1 MTKEKFTFTLE
12 WQLDLINFITI
23 DRYGNKAL
31 ELIDAD
37 YFALLPHAII
47 VKGIEKFYKRE
58 GRIPGKTFLREELL
72 SLFRTKDYVNALSK
86 EEKSDII
93 NLIDNLYQPT
103 RDGDLILRDVAKWAS
118 YIELKDEIESID
130 LMDFDAYTDFAN
142 KITKAINIRES
153 SKQEAS
159 GTFLIKDIETRQLAR
174 QDSPTVI
181 ATPFRQINRITN
193 AGGYDKGSIIVILD
207 RPKRA
212 KTAMLV
218 NVAKGYMKMKKKI
231 FVVDL
236 ENGQESLAMRFEQS
250 VAGVTKKELLA
261 GKYDRYVKKVLRKYK
276 RLGGEI
282 YIKRFPAFTTTTR
295 DLQKEID
302 LAYQLYGITFND
314 MIIDYP
320 GIMGSL
326 SNKQDDTERIS
337 DVYVDITNLVLRNN
351 IEHTWVAHHVVR
363 AAEKRMPTIYQ
374 ENDIAKCIDI
384 VRHVHAIFGL
394 NRNEQEEEA
403 GIVRMELIS
412 QRDGLP
418 HGRALF
424 NSDLE
429 VQRISEMT
437 ADEIKTYHSVN
448 EALVKAI
455 ESDEF
460 KGDL

>member
-1 MTKEKFTFTLE
+1 MTKEKFTFTIE
-12 WQLDLINFITI
+12 WQLDLLNFITI
-23 DRYGNKAL
+23 DRLGVKAL
-31 ELIDAD
+31 ELVDAD
-37 YFALLPHAII
+37 YFALLPHAVILR
-47 VKGIEKFYKRE
+47 GIQKFHKRE
-58 GRIPGKTFLREELL
+58 GRVPGKTLLREELL
-72 SLFRTKDYVNALSK
+72 SLLRTKDYVNAFSK
-86 EEKSDII
+86 DEKTEII
-93 NLIDNLYQPT
+93 GLLDKLYTPI
-103 RDGDLILRDVAKWAS
+103 RDGDLLLKNVAKWAS
-118 YIELKDEIESID
+118 YIELKGEIESVD
-130 LMDFDAYTDFAN
+130 LMDFDSYTEFSN
-142 KITKAINIRES
+142 RITKAINIRES
-153 SKQEAS
+153 DKQEAS
-159 GTFLIKDIETRQLAR
+159 GTFLIKDIESRQLAR

-181 ATPFRQINRITN
+181 PTPFRQINKITN
-193 AGGYDKGSIIVILD
+193 AGGYDKGSIIVVLD

-218 NVAKGYMKMKKKI
+218 NIAKGYMKMKKKI

-261 GKYDRYVKKVLRKYK
+261 GKYDRYVKKILRKYR

-282 YIKRFPAFTTTTR
+282 YIKRFPAFTTTTL

-302 LAYQLYGITFND
+302 LAYQLYGIVFND

-326 SNKQDDTERIS
+326 SKKQDDTERIS
-337 DVYVDITNLVLRNN
+337 DVYIDITNLVLRNN

-384 VRHVHAIFGL
+384 VRHVHAIYGL
-394 NRNEQEEEA
+394 NRNEPEEEA
-403 GIVRMELIS
+403 GIIRMELVS

-437 ADEIKTYHSVN
+437 IEEVKTYHSIN